1 MIKRKLTT
9 ISIIFTLFFTGLVQ
23 IVNSEQLH
31 TEKESEYNEVG
42 YPEGWDIVI
51 TSFDKLEYKGYEK
64 IDDESYAIY
73 DVEYSITN
81 VGDMIFEGG
90 TTTWIRS
97 QQSTIA
103 FAAWDDIGILEPGET
118 KNFTH
123 EVKIPTSD
131 EINDESYVQEKHFA
145 DHDIIIGT
153 CSGEGPIEP
162 GRNLRRAK
170 YWNDELDYIP
180 TLAHLL
186 VSTPWRFKN
195 HTILINQEEVYY
207 LELNKIDSLPSILK
221 ENYLGWIKELLEYL
235 NTLNEDIH
243 QILIV
248 DDEMFVQNAWV
259 YIKNVNNWTERLCN
273 SFKNL
278 IDNINASSR
287 IKTLFNQ
294 FQDINR
300 DFILPL
306 KELGDFEEIE
316 KIIEDSNN
324 FQNWINTKPWMKPIN
339 ISVEIEGVKDN
350 ETISITCRNSSFY
363 FKDEDDG
370 KEDGRVYANITVPP
384 KIEDDEESY
393 FPPLD
398 SRVFVEGDRHKRLVL
413 SRGIEPLCIRIRNV
427 ILKSDKLF
435 SYCFSNGSFS
445 VNFTEEDWNK
455 SSQSQSKIIQFIL
468 KLLDWLKNRPFFKL
482 IYKFLDRLN
491 ADEKEERESDE
502 GYIYKPYH
510 SGVSFD
516 NPHVVYYDENQVIV
530 RFNRDVSDIEYV
542 NGCPVLEHEEE
553 FNVVLVDVT
562 GVDPNDFIR
571 DVKKRDDVLEAELN
585 IIGTGCDT
593 DPTDEHWDKQWGNRA
608 ILCDKAWDYATGL
621 NVKIAMLDSGLDFN
635 HEDIEP
641 WRCSSQYDYVNE
653 DDNATD
659 DLGHGTHCI
668 DLVMGAHNEV
678 GIAGVAPKAE
688 IIPIKVLDE
697 NNIVKYFDLVQGLI
711 HASLKRAKII
721 CVPMSINAPKVEIL
735 EAVIDAIAYDHL
747 IVASVG
753 NFGDMTR
760 ISLPAR
766 YEEVVAVGSVGWDDD
781 TNGDGVPNPE
791 ELYVSSKNQKGGGRI
806 VDLVAPGEQIFSA
819 LPGNNYGYKSGSS

>member
-9 ISIIFTLFFTGLVQ
+9 ILIIFILFFTGLVQ
-23 IVNSEQLH
+23 IVNSEQLY

-278 IDNINASSR
+278 IDNINASSQ

-306 KELGDFEEIE
+306 EELGDFEEIE

-542 NGCPVLEHEEE
+542 NGCPVLEREEE

-562 GVDPNDFIR
+562 GVDSNDFIR

-585 IIGTGCDT
+585 IIGTGRDT
-593 DPTDEHWDKQWGNRA
+593 NPTDEHWDKQWGNRA

-621 NVKIAMLDSGLDFN
+621 TTLNPQI
-635 HEDIEP
+635 
-641 WRCSSQYDYVNE
+641 
-653 DDNATD
+653 
-659 DLGHGTHCI
+659 
-668 DLVMGAHNEV
+668 
-678 GIAGVAPKAE
+678 
-688 IIPIKVLDE
+688 VL
-697 NNIVKYFDLVQGLI
+697 
-711 HASLKRAKII
+711 
-721 CVPMSINAPKVEIL
+721 
-735 EAVIDAIAYDHL
+735 
-747 IVASVG
+747 
-753 NFGDMTR
+753 
-760 ISLPAR
+760 
-766 YEEVVAVGSVGWDDD
+766 
-781 TNGDGVPNPE
+781 
-791 ELYVSSKNQKGGGRI
+791 
-806 VDLVAPGEQIFSA
+806 
-819 LPGNNYGYKSGSS
+819 